1 MLWARGMN
9 LNLSAAVGFIALFG
23 VAVMNHLRQ
32 TGLSLHEA
40 VVEGAVERLRPVLT
54 TVFVAVVGFLPM
66 TLSSAPGSE
75 IQRPLATVGGGGL
88 LSATVLTLFRDAL
101 TYQYRLPNRHL
112 RVRVRVDMPF
122 RGRPPAIPNIAAG
135 NRAIQGNRAIHGETG
150 PSTGIHGVGHF
161 CRNFPQ
167 INHLPFS
174 FCTKPPPK
182 RIFCKISEN
191 FALQKPLMY
200 RVRMPRRLGFA
211 PPRYRLLLR

>member
-112 RVRVRVDMPF
+112 RVRVRVGMSPVV
-122 RGRPPAIPNIAAG
+122 PV
-135 NRAIQGNRAIHGETG
+135 QT
-150 PSTGIHGVGHF
+150 
-161 CRNFPQ
+161 
-167 INHLPFS
+167 
-174 FCTKPPPK
+174 
-182 RIFCKISEN
+182 
-191 FALQKPLMY
+191 
-200 RVRMPRRLGFA
+200 
-211 PPRYRLLLR
+211 